1 MNTETELELQKRT
14 QKANATIKNYVI
26 ANMAV
31 SLVPFPLIDL
41 VVITG
46 IQLKMLH
53 SLAKLWEVPFKKDV
67 GKSILAS
74 LVGSGVPT
82 GAAMTV
88 ASAAKTIPMGGT
100 AAGVISLSLLSGA
113 STYAIGKV
121 FTQHF
126 ASGGTFL
133 DFDPDSVREH
143 FNHLLAEGKQVVAD
157 LKKES
162 SSKDSGKEAPVP
174 AK

>member
-1 MNTETELELQKRT
+1 MNTETHADLQKRT
-14 QKANATIKNYVI
+14 QKGNAIIKNYVI

-31 SLVPFPLIDL
+31 SLVPFPLVDL

-53 SLAKLWEVPFKKDV
+53 SLAKLWDVPFKKDV
-67 GKSILAS
+67 GKSILAA

-82 GAAMTV
+82 GAAMTA

-100 AAGVISLSLLSGA
+100 AAGIISLSLLSGA
-113 STYAIGKV
+113 ATYAIGKV

-143 FNHLLAEGKQVVAD
+143 FNSLLAEGKQVVTD

-162 SSKDSGKEAPVP
+162 PKEAPAP